1 MSSVIENFEEWAHLR
16 HRHAQTPAP
25 GPVTLAAAPAQ
36 EAPRMSL
43 ITDAEQGYAAVKAE
57 LGKFEAALP
66 GALADAKKFEGS
78 AFAQLAERTAASMLP
93 PEAVAIAVKAADTVL
108 NDLIALY
115 GAPQQAAQP
124 VQPAPAQ

>member
-1 MSSVIENFEEWAHLR
+1 
-16 HRHAQTPAP
+16 
-25 GPVTLAAAPAQ
+25 
-36 EAPRMSL
+36 MSL

-66 GALADAKKFEGS
+66 GALARAKQLEGS
-78 AFAQLAERTAASMLP
+78 PVVALAEKAAASMLP

-115 GAPQQAAQP
+115 APQQAAQP
-124 VQPAPAQ
+124 VVAGQA